1 MRRTVSILF
10 SLFLA
15 CGTYASTNDLGI
27 PHSSATVDV
36 RVFNVAN
43 VTLVGLAHTLIAPIL
58 PGHENSLSPVYA
70 FLVEHKNLGNVV
82 AGFFTSGMAKVEQVK
97 DITELLQDGGIP
109 LATID
114 TVIWSHT
121 HFDHIGDLSK
131 FPNTTGLVIGSETDT
146 STYPEFAN
154 ASLQAS
160 DLAGRD
166 VKKIDFSTANH
177 TFSGL
182 KAVDYFGDGSFYL
195 LNTPGHT
202 HGHLAALARVTPTS
216 FVALGGDTFH
226 HVGEA
231 RPRPRFQQNFP
242 CPADLLEEA
251 KSSISTDYFWSPHS
265 RDGAF
270 DLRSRAAQLFTGS
283 DLPDSFNTDPVAF
296 QVSLDKLATFDADPD
311 VFVLVAHD
319 LSVRESLPYFPAYLN
334 GWQASGLKERTV
346 WNFVKK
352 TNAASFFTPVNA
364 TT

>member
-1 MRRTVSILF
+1 
-10 SLFLA
+10 
-15 CGTYASTNDLGI
+15 
-27 PHSSATVDV
+27 
-36 RVFNVAN
+36 
-43 VTLVGLAHTLIAPIL
+43 
-58 PGHENSLSPVYA
+58 
-70 FLVEHKNLGNVV
+70 
-82 AGFFTSGMAKVEQVK
+82 
-97 DITELLQDGGIP
+97 
-109 LATID
+109 
-114 TVIWSHT
+114 
-121 HFDHIGDLSK
+121 
-131 FPNTTGLVIGSETDT
+131 
-146 STYPEFAN
+146 
-154 ASLQAS
+154 
-160 DLAGRD
+160 
-166 VKKIDFSTANH
+166 
-177 TFSGL
+177 
-182 KAVDYFGDGSFYL
+182 
-195 LNTPGHT
+195 
-202 HGHLAALARVTPTS
+202 VTPTS

-352 TNAASFFTPVNA
+352 TNAASFFTPV
-364 TT
+364 

>member
-15 CGTYASTNDLGI
+15 GGTYVSWHDLGI

-43 VTLVGLAHTLIAPIL
+43 MTLMGQAHAFYAPIL
-58 PGHENSLSPVYA
+58 PGRENSLSPLYA
-70 FLVEHKNLGNVV
+70 FLVEHKKIWETV
-82 AGFFTSGMAKVEQVK
+82 AGFFTSGIAKVEQVK

-109 LATID
+109 PSFGGETHFLSYLRALTPD
-114 TVIWSHT
+114 LLYSHT

-131 FPNTTGLVIGSETDT
+131 FPNTTGLVIGSETDA

-166 VKKIDFSTANH
+166 VKKIDFSAANH

-195 LNTPGHT
+195 LNTPG
-202 HGHLAALARVTPTS
+202 VT
-216 FVALGGDTFH
+216 LGGDTFH
-226 HVGEA
+226 HVDET
-231 RPRPRFQQNFP
+231 RPRPQFQHNFP
-242 CPADLLEEA
+242 CPAHLLGEA
-251 KSSISTDYFWSPHS
+251 GTSISTDYFWSPHS

-270 DLRSRAAQLFTGS
+270 ALPSRAAQLFADS
-283 DLPDSFNTDPVAF
+283 DLPDAFNADPVAF
-296 QVSLDKLATFDADPD
+296 QVSLDKLTRFDADPD
-311 VFVLVAHD
+311 VFVLIAHD
-319 LSVRESLPYFPAYLN
+319 LSVRDALPHFPAYLT
-334 GWQASGLKERTV
+334 GWKASARKARTV
-346 WNFVKK
+346 WKFVEK
-352 TNAASFFTPVNA
+352 TNPASFFTPV
-364 TT
+364 